1 MNTALRAAEQH
12 RQQAGLYSTMIMLL
26 WPVRTVRG
34 RQKLAAAVLFHIRR
48 RKEPFRIEEEN
59 ENGKNDEASA

>member
-1 MNTALRAAEQH
+1 M
-12 RQQAGLYSTMIMLL
+12 QQN
-26 WPVRTVRG
+26 
-34 RQKLAAAVLFHIRR
+34 LAAAVLFHIRR